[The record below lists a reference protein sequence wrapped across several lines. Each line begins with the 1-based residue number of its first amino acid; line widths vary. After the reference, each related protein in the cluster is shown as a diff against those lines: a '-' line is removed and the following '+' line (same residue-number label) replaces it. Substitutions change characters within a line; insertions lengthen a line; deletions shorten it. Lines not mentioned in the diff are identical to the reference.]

1 MLNIGFS
8 FKKIINTIQY
18 VAFLHWH
25 HIVMDNTLSMK
36 DHNTGTITSTN
47 NGTSIGCTCTEV
59 GTFIGTAR
67 SQTHDKKHTCLSWFC
82 SVFFFVPCCGFS
94 TEKYARMD
102 VWHYHLETM
111 ENGEDL
117 QGGGGGLNYS
127 NKNAVYLMFLR
138 YNDGTVEMLKLGNS
152 YMHESLMHGLLH
164 VVWASR
170 VIAIGI

>member
-8 FKKIINTIQY
+8 FRKIINTKQH

-47 NGTSIGCTCTEV
+47 NGTSIGCTCTDV

-67 SQTHDKKHTCLSWFC
+67 SQTHDKNACICHDFVLC
-82 SVFFFVPCCGFS
+82 FFVSCCGFP

-102 VWHYHLETM
+102 VWHYHLETT
-111 ENGEDL
+111 ENWEDL

-127 NKNAVYLMFLR
+127 NKNAVYSMVLT
-138 YNDGTVEMLKLGNS
+138 YNDCCLWRFL
-152 YMHESLMHGLLH
+152 SL
-164 VVWASR
+164 
-170 VIAIGI
+170 VICICMSD